1 MHLHVTCDLI
11 KKSRQIENPG
21 IRDRLNTEEGRRNEI
36 KRGLKDYEERVKH
49 LQEIQKIVIQTGGR
63 FALFL
68 RAKAIMAYCGHV
80 RESLQFEIDQTLVE
94 IEICKDQRTCERL
107 KEKKW
112 RLEVG
117 LLPIILLI
125 IFMPSNTH
133 FIKKCFYVLLFR
145 ILLKTTKAKKRQ

>member
-21 IRDRLNTEEGRRNEI
+21 IRGRLNTEEGRRNEI

-133 FIKKCFYVLLFR
+133 FIKKCLCSFV
-145 ILLKTTKAKKRQ
+145 